1 MKITVDGAPV
11 EVRDGL
17 TVAALLQQQGEPAD
31 HVLVEI
37 NQIFVPPAE
46 HTTRVLAQG
55 DEVEI
60 ILPAFGG

>member
-1 MKITVDGAPV
+1 MKIVVDGEPV

-17 TVAALLQQQGEPAD
+17 TVADLLLQLGEPAD

-46 HTTRVLAQG
+46 HATRVLVQG